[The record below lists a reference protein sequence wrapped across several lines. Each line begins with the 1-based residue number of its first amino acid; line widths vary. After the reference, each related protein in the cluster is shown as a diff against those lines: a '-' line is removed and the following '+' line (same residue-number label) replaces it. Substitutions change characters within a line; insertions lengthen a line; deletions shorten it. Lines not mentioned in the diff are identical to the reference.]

1 MRSLKKFVV
10 ELEKRI
16 NDTITTDSG
25 LELYV
30 DNKYNEFKHRVTE
43 GPIVSAPAKYNVDAK
58 PGDTL
63 FFHHLVVVN
72 GGQQVEDEDDHY
84 LVHYH
89 PSVAT
94 ESQAIAY
101 RNSKGEVFPL
111 GGWGLLEA
119 VEEDSTPG
127 KQSDLIELVKLKE
140 DPVLK
145 GRVAFTAPWI
155 EEMGV
160 KVGDVVGFPKNMD
173 YRIKIDG
180 KEYYRT
186 RSQDFLYVEED

>member
-1 MRSLKKFVV
+1 M
-10 ELEKRI
+10 
-16 NDTITTDSG
+16 
-25 LELYV
+25 
-30 DNKYNEFKHRVTE
+30 
-43 GPIVSAPAKYNVDAK
+43 
-58 PGDTL
+58 
-63 FFHHLVVVN
+63 
-72 GGQQVEDEDDHY
+72 
-84 LVHYH
+84 
-89 PSVAT
+89 
-94 ESQAIAY
+94 
-101 RNSKGEVFPL
+101 
-111 GGWGLLEA
+111 
-119 VEEDSTPG
+119 
-127 KQSDLIELVKLKE
+127 VKLKE